1 MHSKLDIIK
10 MAIINKLD
18 TAIAHHLNLREE
30 QEKYVC
36 IQDKNGKK
44 LYISYVTLD
53 VSIFVAKEEYS
64 STGKPTNEFFNTF
77 PVFNVNRIYKD
88 AIRNCI
94 ESGWINI
101 NNRHRHR
108 HRALH
113 RELSFGRGL
122 VLSTARSILS
132 PKEYK
137 LLLLQLEM
145 QA

>member
-1 MHSKLDIIK
+1 MHRKLDILK

-18 TAIAHHLNLREE
+18 TSVATHLSLRGE
-30 QEKYVC
+30 QGKYVC

-101 NNRHRHR
+101 NNRS
-108 HRALH
+108 A
-113 RELSFGRGL
+113 GTDVGL
-122 VLSTARSILS
+122 VLATARSILS

-145 QA
+145 QS